1 VKKKEKEENNRPFK
15 KNSNKCR
22 NGMTSSMLTWMM
34 KEKAPEIDTK
44 RNRLTGI
51 KV

>member
-1 VKKKEKEENNRPFK
+1 
-15 KNSNKCR
+15 
-22 NGMTSSMLTWMM
+22 MASSMLTWMM
-34 KEKAPEIDTK
+34 KERAVATDTK

>member
-1 VKKKEKEENNRPFK
+1 
-15 KNSNKCR
+15 
-22 NGMTSSMLTWMM
+22 MASSMLTWMM
-34 KEKAPEIDTK
+34 KERAVATDTI